1 MSDHFDKL
9 RAAIAQA
16 EARALPP
23 PIDANTLLRDLC
35 QVLDPTK
42 RNELRTLLDA
52 LTANKTEP
60 DMPSVTQAFLEQAP
74 AVVGADLW
82 RACCEKQ
89 RPPDTSSDDS
99 WRCSWCKN
107 LKNRQQYRGPHG
119 ETLCDTCNTRWR
131 RNGETGP
138 RSADWSCDWCGIQ
151 ETSGRWKGP
160 EGPGTLCRKCGT
172 SYNRH
177 GATGPPAENWQCD
190 SCPEATGRRCTGPKG
205 PGTLCETC
213 NDRFRRG
220 KTGPRSAT
228 FECRWCTATST
239 PRRYD
244 GPTGEEELCHSCG
257 PSYASASAKIKA
269 RLVRVETERDS
280 LTSEVDRLTSELERL
295 TSVPVIDADTGAE
308 TRERPPKRA
317 REDADAP
324 PPSSLQREKAQQD
337 VLVQVKREK
346 EALEDRVLCTIC
358 MEADAPRTVLFG
370 PCNHFLACASC
381 ADALQECPN
390 CRVPI
395 TTRTSIANTS

>member
-190 SCPEATGRRCTGPKG
+190 SCPETTGRRCTGPKG
-205 PGTLCETC
+205 PGTLCVPC
-213 NDRFRRG
+213 GGRFYHG
-220 KTGPRSAT
+220 KTGPPSAT
-228 FECRWCTATST
+228 FECRWCKATST
-239 PRRYD
+239 SLRRP

-257 PSYASASAKIKA
+257 ASYAQASAKIKA
-269 RLVRVETERDS
+269 RLVHVEK
-280 LTSEVDRLTSELERL
+280 ELVRL
-295 TSVPVIDADTGAE
+295 TSVLAIDVDAGTE
-308 TRERPPKRA
+308 TRIPRPKRSSEA
-317 REDADAP
+317 PGGGALKALKAATDATAG
-324 PPSSLQREKAQQD
+324 A
-337 VLVQVKREK
+337 LVQVKREK
-346 EALEDRVLCTIC
+346 EALEDRLLCAIC

-370 PCNHFLACASC
+370 PCDHLVACASC
-381 ADALQECPN
+381 AAELAECPN
-390 CRVPI
+390 CRATI
-395 TTRTSIANTS
+395 TTRTPIANSS